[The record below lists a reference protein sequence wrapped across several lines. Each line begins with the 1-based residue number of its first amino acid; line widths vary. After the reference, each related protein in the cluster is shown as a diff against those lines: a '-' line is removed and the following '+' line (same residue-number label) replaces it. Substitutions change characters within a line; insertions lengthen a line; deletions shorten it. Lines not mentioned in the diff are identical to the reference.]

1 MKKIFVLIGSRRK
14 EGNTTYFVKQITNR
28 LDKEK
33 FEVEYAY
40 PQDFNI
46 VPCMGCCECFYRT
59 ECVNKDDLNVLHEKI
74 LESDLFVIA
83 SPVYMHYFTADLK
96 LIIDKSSWWAH
107 TLRLQG
113 KPVVVLS
120 TCGTNGHDTVI
131 KSLGEIMSYM
141 GGNVIACANA
151 AMIPNQLDNEE
162 WMKRISVEIAGR
174 INKYAYIP
182 HESNKYIERSFPYMK
197 ASALMQKKHNDI
209 NNLNIKFGEYN
220 YWRDTGMINY
230 NSFEEYLKDKYI
242 CEEVVV

>member
-1 MKKIFVLIGSRRK
+1 MKKIFVLIGSRQK
-14 EGNTTYFVKQITNR
+14 EGNTTCFAKQITGR

-40 PQDFNI
+40 PQDFKI
-46 VPCMGCCECFYRT
+46 APCIGCCKCFVQT
-59 ECVNKDDLNVLHEKI
+59 ECISKDDLNILHEKI
-74 LESDLFVIA
+74 LESDLFIIA
-83 SPVYMHYFTADLK
+83 SPVYVHYFTADLK

-120 TCGTNGHDTVI
+120 TCCTNGHNTVI
-131 KSLGEIMSYM
+131 KPLSDIITYM

-151 AMIPNQLDNEE
+151 AMIPDQLDNDE
-162 WMKRISVEIAGR
+162 WMKEVSEEIARR

-182 HESNKYIERSFPYMK
+182 HESNVDIEKMFPRMK
-197 ASALMQKKHNDI
+197 AAALFQKEKNDKYK
-209 NNLNIKFGEYN
+209 LDMDFGEYN